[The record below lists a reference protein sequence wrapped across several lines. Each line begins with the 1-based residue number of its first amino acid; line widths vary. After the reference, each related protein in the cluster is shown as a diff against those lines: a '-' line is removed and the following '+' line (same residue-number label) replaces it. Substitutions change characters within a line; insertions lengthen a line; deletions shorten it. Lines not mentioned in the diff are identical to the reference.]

1 VYDSGTGNNNFQT
14 KNKLQAKNS
23 KITKRR
29 HKYPKL
35 VNNIQ
40 FANVMK
46 RSEPNPLTS
55 SGADALI
62 QLNTVT

>member
-14 KNKLQAKNS
+14 KNELQAKNS

-35 VNNIQ
+35 VNKIQ
-40 FANVMK
+40 FANLMK
-46 RSEPNPLTS
+46 RSEPNPLTPS
-55 SGADALI
+55 EANALI